1 MFAENPVEPDDET
14 GELATL
20 ENEQE
25 PPDPDPRQSAL
36 DLKNQTSPKHGPA
49 PSPGSI
55 VLSPVPGVTRKP
67 RPGRASNQLYYSK
80 TDPDATVAK
89 PRGKG
94 YMLAYS
100 VHASV
105 DNRAN
110 VITALDTTAAAVD
123 DPIPAPAMLQ
133 RLREYHGLP
142 VATVAADTRYGRGWF
157 YQRLALMG
165 IRAYIPH
172 RDYGNV
178 HKGFWGYSHF
188 QYDPDEDVYICP
200 NGKKLRLKRY
210 IWSDRQWDYQA
221 DAADCRVCT
230 LRPQCTKN
238 KAGRRVLRSIYQPYI
253 AEADRIQA
261 TPDGRRARIR
271 RKTTVETAFGNTK
284 AWHRLNKARYRG
296 LGKMACQA
304 LLSATAY
311 NLKKLLKHQRLV
323 ATAAM
328 AMELHSTGL
337 ADALVRRRRCR
348 CFH

>member
-1 MFAENPVEPDDET
+1 VDSTLVQANASMDSLVSREVTQSPQGFVDQVFAENPVESDEET
-14 GELATL
+14 GESATL
-20 ENEQE
+20 EREEE
-25 PPDPDPRQSAL
+25 PETEPDPRQGIFEL
-36 DLKNQTSPKHGPA
+36 ERP
-49 PSPGSI
+49 PSPEPGPDPPSGGM
-55 VLSPVPGVTRKP
+55 VFSPFPGVSRKP

-80 TDPDATVAK
+80 TDPDTTVAK

-110 VITALDTTAAAVD
+110 VITALDNTAASVD

-157 YQRLALMG
+157 YQRLVLMG
-165 IRAYIPH
+165 IKTYIPH
-172 RDYGNV
+172 RDYGKV

-188 QYDPDEDVYICP
+188 QYDADQDVYICP
-200 NGKKLRLKRY
+200 NGKKLKMKGFD
-210 IWSDRQWDYQA
+210 WPGRQWHYQA
-221 DAADCRVCT
+221 NAADCRVCT
-230 LRPQCTKN
+230 LRPQCTKD
-238 KAGRRVLRSIYQPYI
+238 KAGRRVFRSLYQPYY

-296 LGKMACQA
+296 LGRVSCQA

-311 NLKKLLKHQRLV
+311 CL
-323 ATAAM
+323 
-328 AMELHSTGL
+328 
-337 ADALVRRRRCR
+337 
-348 CFH
+348 